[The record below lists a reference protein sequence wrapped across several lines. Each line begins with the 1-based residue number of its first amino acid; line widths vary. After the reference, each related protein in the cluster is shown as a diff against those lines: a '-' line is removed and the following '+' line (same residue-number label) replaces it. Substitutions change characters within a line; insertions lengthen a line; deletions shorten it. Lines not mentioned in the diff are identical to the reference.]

1 MWAAIRNAWRCSAK
15 ARPEPYDELKKQYE
29 ELKKSQNVSDNL
41 EIDSVNEHDLE
52 TFDDVDIVEGRW
64 EGNTHLS
71 FATKLTGDD
80 LKVLKKGAT
89 LQDSASTGL
98 NGKGAH
104 PQFHGYHAHITTDK
118 NVYVNYIACY
128 VMLSKMAVVYAT
140 QKNYADPAQGNW
152 INSADYK
159 ALANAIGGG
168 VGKLSWKQVLEKYT
182 ISQRNKALIL
192 YGMAIHTATDS
203 FAHSAVFNNT
213 RLTDKQGHVTSG
225 DYAGSER
232 LNAAKHVANKLI
244 ARIKKNSYDRGYVAD
259 FAVPSSIHKNKFKM
273 ASISSMANAVNS
285 NTYQSN
291 KAVFDALNIA
301 SFSYVK

>member
-1 MWAAIRNAWRCSAK
+1 M
-15 ARPEPYDELKKQYE
+15 
-29 ELKKSQNVSDNL
+29 
-41 EIDSVNEHDLE
+41 
-52 TFDDVDIVEGRW
+52 
-64 EGNTHLS
+64 
-71 FATKLTGDD
+71 
-80 LKVLKKGAT
+80 LKKGAT

-232 LNAAKHVANKLI
+232 LNAAKHVANC
-244 ARIKKNSYDRGYVAD
+244 ANKKE
-259 FAVPSSIHKNKFKM
+259 
-273 ASISSMANAVNS
+273 
-285 NTYQSN
+285 
-291 KAVFDALNIA
+291 LL
-301 SFSYVK
+301 